1 MMDFLDPKRKKA
13 HLRRLF
19 IGYGLM
25 AIVIGIGTLITLY
38 VANGYDINRNNGEL
52 IQNGI
57 VFVDSK
63 PKGATVYLN
72 DKAEQSRTDTRMV
85 LPAGTY
91 TVRLEAEGYRSW
103 ERTFSLEGGQIQRL
117 VYPFLIPNS
126 LVINDLVQYD
136 ATPQLAT
143 QSPDRRWVLI
153 QKPGQTYAFD
163 LFDLNDIEKQPVAI
177 AIPPS
182 ILTSPAAEASLEVVE
197 WSNDN
202 RHLIFKRSFA
212 DTTEYVSFD
221 RENPSEAININTAL
235 GVKPVELSLRN
246 KRPDQFYYL
255 ESLPGTLRSADIKA
269 RTISAPLLQEVEDY
283 KSYDDDIILFATKLG
298 AQTDKVDIKIF
309 DSKQSYVL
317 RSVNQSD
324 TYLMD
329 IARYD
334 DEWYFIA
341 GSAADNNVFIY
352 TDPLRTIKQND
363 DQPLTVKAVLR
374 LDKPQFVAF
383 SANTQFVRVQS
394 TNKIL
399 AIDLEDSQQYR
410 FQLDETIPADQE
422 IKWMDGHRLIYVVNQ
437 QSYVVDFDGS
447 NKQTL
452 VTSRLSNSPFF
463 DRDYDNVFTIEG
475 SKTTNNKAAF
485 TRTIIDN

>member
-1 MMDFLDPKRKKA
+1 
-13 HLRRLF
+13 
-19 IGYGLM
+19 
-25 AIVIGIGTLITLY
+25 
-38 VANGYDINRNNGEL
+38 
-52 IQNGI
+52 
-57 VFVDSK
+57 
-63 PKGATVYLN
+63 
-72 DKAEQSRTDTRMV
+72 
-85 LPAGTY
+85 
-91 TVRLEAEGYRSW
+91 
-103 ERTFSLEGGQIQRL
+103 
-117 VYPFLIPNS
+117 
-126 LVINDLVQYD
+126 
-136 ATPQLAT
+136 
-143 QSPDRRWVLI
+143 
-153 QKPGQTYAFD
+153 
-163 LFDLNDIEKQPVAI
+163 
-177 AIPPS
+177 
-182 ILTSPAAEASLEVVE
+182 
-197 WSNDN
+197 
-202 RHLIFKRSFA
+202 
-212 DTTEYVSFD
+212 
-221 RENPSEAININTAL
+221 
-235 GVKPVELSLRN
+235 
-246 KRPDQFYYL
+246 
-255 ESLPGTLRSADIKA
+255 
-269 RTISAPLLQEVEDY
+269 
-283 KSYDDDIILFATKLG
+283 
-298 AQTDKVDIKIF
+298 
-309 DSKQSYVL
+309 
-317 RSVNQSD
+317 
-324 TYLMD
+324 MD